1 MKAMS
6 KPTSVA
12 VPKFGVKA
20 PHISDDAL
28 LAELGYKQEFKRE
41 FTTIEVRF
49 HSSVTDY

>member
-49 HSSVTDY
+49 SIFCD